1 MSDTWSVKFEGVTKR
16 YRRGGQSQ
24 HTMLRSDIARLASRL
39 RGRTPHESSENYM
52 TALDDVDFEIER
64 GYTYA
69 LVGRNGAGKTTA
81 LRLISRITYPS
92 VGRIRV
98 RGRVGALIE
107 IGAGIHPELSGREN
121 IWLYGSFL
129 GLRRDEI
136 RRAFDDIIAF
146 AELEQHIDSPVKF
159 YSTGMY
165 LRLGFAVASFLGPEL
180 FVVDESL
187 AVADGAFQARCI
199 GRMKEMAAQGSTII
213 FVSHETSA
221 VHALCQR
228 GIWLDA
234 GSVRAQG
241 EIDDVLQNYNR
252 SLANAAPPSTT
263 SNKWPEPLEPTL
275 LGHDGQPATTISN
288 SEPISARISLR
299 VHRPM
304 RSPRVLLRTGDE
316 VTDLVEIWSTT
327 DLGAPPPGNVWSI
340 TCELD
345 RLPLRPNLYRL
356 SCSVVDSESSD
367 RLLDWTDIASF
378 QIIGGPRDRRGG
390 DLGKSTGPVSVD
402 ARWTADSFA

>member
-1 MSDTWSVKFEGVTKR
+1 
-16 YRRGGQSQ
+16 
-24 HTMLRSDIARLASRL
+24 MLRSDIARFASRL
-39 RGRTPHESSENYM
+39 RGRKPHESSESHI

-64 GYTYA
+64 GYTHA
-69 LVGRNGAGKTTA
+69 FVGRNGAGKTTA

-92 VGRIRV
+92 AGRVRV

-129 GLRRDEI
+129 GLRRNEI
-136 RRAFDDIIAF
+136 RRAFDDIVAF
-146 AELEQHIDSPVKF
+146 AELEQHIDSQVKF

-165 LRLGFAVASFLGPEL
+165 LRLGFAVASFLGPEV
-180 FVVDESL
+180 FIVDESL
-187 AVADGAFQARCI
+187 AVADGAFHARCI
-199 GRMKEMAAQGSTII
+199 ARMNEMATQGTTII

-241 EIDDVLQNYNR
+241 EINHILQDYSR
-252 SLANAAPPSTT
+252 SLAKAPPQSATP
-263 SNKWPEPLEPTL
+263 NEWLEPLEVAL
-275 LGHDGQPATTISN
+275 LGQDGRPAATTTN
-288 SEPISARISLR
+288 SERLSTKISLR

-304 RSPRVLLRTGDE
+304 RSPRVHLRVSDE
-316 VTDLVEIWSTT
+316 VMDLVEIRSTP
-327 DLGAPPPGNVWSI
+327 DLAAPPPGDVWSI

-356 SCSVVDSESSD
+356 SCLVVDSESSD

-378 QIIGGPRDRRGG
+378 QIIEGPRDRRGD
-390 DLGKSTGPVSVD
+390 DLRKSTGPVHVD
-402 ARWTADSFA
+402 ARWTVDSFT